1 MTAPSSPEGGRRT
14 EAAGA
19 TAPAVSPGP
28 DGVVFALECE
38 VMAGAWSAA
47 HVVFADDLTGGGA
60 RIGLRATE
68 SACIGGSSVRPAT
81 HRRDAFPAGRYA
93 PGEAVKG
100 RTRRSGL
107 PPG

>member
-1 MTAPSSPEGGRRT
+1 MTAPSSPEGGRGT
-14 EAAGA
+14 ETAGA

-38 VMAGAWSAA
+38 DVVGFMA
-47 HVVFADDLTGGGA
+47 GA
-60 RIGLRATE
+60 RIGLCAPE
-68 SACIGGSSVRPAT
+68 SARGIGDSYGRPAP

-93 PGEAVKG
+93 RGEAVKG